1 MGPIRVYDFAEK
13 HMYWNLDCSC
23 VINTEKKLIAVQNL
37 NQHTIVMYR
46 IFDRTDEDSTMSFDS
61 VYCKAAFDET
71 LIVTCSVFYHVS
83 VMGSWERDRERG

>member
-1 MGPIRVYDFAEK
+1 
-13 HMYWNLDCSC
+13 
-23 VINTEKKLIAVQNL
+23 
-37 NQHTIVMYR
+37 MYR

-71 LIVTCSVFYHVS
+71 LIVTCSVLYHVS

>member
-1 MGPIRVYDFAEK
+1 MCHQYRK
-13 HMYWNLDCSC
+13 
-23 VINTEKKLIAVQNL
+23 KKLIAAQDL